1 MCEETLSGLSQSWTF
16 SAWRREAEKETQ
28 TAAFSNL
35 MGVSV
40 SPQSLMFSFNT
51 QNYACIFQVY
61 RGSNKQQ
68 TLSCLVIPSVHFT
81 FLTDIE
87 TVL

>member
-1 MCEETLSGLSQSWTF
+1 MSWTF
-16 SAWRREAEKETQ
+16 SAWRREAKKEAQ
-28 TAAFSNL
+28 TAAFNNL
-35 MGVSV
+35 MEVSV
-40 SPQSLMFSFNT
+40 SPQSLTFSFNT

-61 RGSNKQQ
+61 QGSNKQQ

-81 FLTDIE
+81 FLIDVT